1 MKEGKSTRQVL
12 YSLGWTVDE
21 LGRIVKE
28 GRQLYVDIS
37 SLRSTVRAKQRS
49 GENIPRIL
57 SNLRPRL
64 TDFVKLATR
73 QRRVAATHVL
83 VIMISSE
90 ERSVKPYA
98 LPVQCIPYVG
108 ITHEKMRSIVN
119 NRIEEMV
126 KRNMSVAGMHHL
138 N

>member
-1 MKEGKSTRQVL
+1 M
-12 YSLGWTVDE
+12 DE
-21 LGRIVKE
+21 LDRIMKE
-28 GRQLYVDIS
+28 GRQLYVDVS
-37 SLRSTVRAKQRS
+37 SLRSTICAKQRS

-108 ITHEKMRSIVN
+108 ITHEKLRSIVN
-119 NRIEEMV
+119 NLIQEMT
-126 KRNMSVAGMHHL
+126 KRNMSVAGNLWHEV
-138 N
+138 

>member
-1 MKEGKSTRQVL
+1 MTKANDKYSSKMREGKSTRQVL
-12 YSLGWTVDE
+12 YSLGWTVNE
-21 LGRIVKE
+21 LERIVKE
-28 GRQLYVDIS
+28 GRQLYVDVS
-37 SLRSTVRAKQRS
+37 SLRSTIRAKQRS

-90 ERSVKPYA
+90 ERSVKPY
-98 LPVQCIPYVG
+98 QC
-108 ITHEKMRSIVN
+108 
-119 NRIEEMV
+119 
-126 KRNMSVAGMHHL
+126 SVYHIM
-138 N
+138 

>member
-1 MKEGKSTRQVL
+1 M
-12 YSLGWTVDE
+12 DE
-21 LGRIVKE
+21 LDRIMKE
-28 GRQLYVDIS
+28 GRQLYVDVS
-37 SLRSTVRAKQRS
+37 SLRSTICAKQRS

-108 ITHEKMRSIVN
+108 ITHEKLRSIVN
-119 NRIEEMV
+119 NLIQEMAKMNELNSNESRLV
-126 KRNMSVAGMHHL
+126 LAGGSDAMAYSD
-138 N
+138 